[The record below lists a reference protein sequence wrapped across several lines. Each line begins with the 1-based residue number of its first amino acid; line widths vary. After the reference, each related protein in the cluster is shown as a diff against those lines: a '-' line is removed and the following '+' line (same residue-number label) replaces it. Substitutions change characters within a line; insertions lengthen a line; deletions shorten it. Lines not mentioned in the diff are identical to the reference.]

1 MIRSNGRN
9 SRRMRLLARVASAFT
24 FVEVMVVVIIIGV
37 LAAIVIPQ
45 FGGVTEDAKASAC
58 EGGLAGV
65 RSAIA
70 GYRAKAILTG
80 SAAYP
85 SLTQLNTQGVVVEG
99 ELPKNP
105 FNGLREVQLV
115 SVGAA
120 NSRSVSNTSTYG
132 WNYYVDNTA
141 TPPKA
146 VFYANSS
153 QVTTVPDGDGR
164 FKTANEL

>member
-1 MIRSNGRN
+1 MNHWTNTRK
-9 SRRMRLLARVASAFT
+9 RRLGMLARVAGAFT

-65 RSAIA
+65 RSSIA
-70 GYRAKAILTG
+70 GYRAKAILSGTP
-80 SAAYP
+80 AYP
-85 SLTQLNTQGVVVEG
+85 TLVQLTTAGVVVEG

-105 FNGLREVQLV
+105 FNGLKTVQQV
-115 SVGAA
+115 SANAA
-120 NSRSVSNTSTYG
+120 NGRSVSNTSTYG
-132 WNYYVDNTA
+132 WNYYVDNSA

-153 QVTTVPDGDGR
+153 QVTTVSNDSGG

>member
-1 MIRSNGRN
+1 MNRPQT
-9 SRRMRLLARVASAFT
+9 SRRHRMRLLAHVVSAFT

-65 RSAIA
+65 RSSIA
-70 GYRAKAILTG
+70 GYRAKAILSG

-85 SLTQLNTQGVVVEG
+85 TLEQLTTAGTVVEG

-105 FNGLREVQLV
+105 FNGLREVQQV
-115 SVGAA
+115 SASAA
-120 NSRSVSNTSTYG
+120 NNRSVSNTSTYG
-132 WNYYVDNTA
+132 WNYYVDNAA

-153 QVTTVPDGDGR
+153 HATTVPDSDGGY
-164 FKTANEL
+164 KSANEL